1 MTSKSKAIGNRV
13 EREVVALAHAH
24 GMEAKRAWGSN
35 GEALGC
41 SKETDVL
48 LAGKY
53 RLQVKKKENFPKWLM
68 EADTNVDAVVFK
80 SNNKPFKVMIDL
92 DTYFRLLRMTGDYR

>member
-13 EREVVALAHAH
+13 EREVVQLALAH
-24 GMEAKRAWGSN
+24 GMEAKRAYGSN
-35 GEALGC
+35 GEALGQ
-41 SKETDVL
+41 SKETDILV
-48 LAGKY
+48 AGKY

-68 EADTNVDAVVFK
+68 EADENVDAVVFK

>member
-13 EREVVALAHAH
+13 EREVVKKAQEF
-24 GMEAKRAWGSN
+24 GFEAKRAYGSN

-48 LAGKY
+48 LEGRY

-68 EADTNVDAVVFK
+68 EADENVDAVVFK